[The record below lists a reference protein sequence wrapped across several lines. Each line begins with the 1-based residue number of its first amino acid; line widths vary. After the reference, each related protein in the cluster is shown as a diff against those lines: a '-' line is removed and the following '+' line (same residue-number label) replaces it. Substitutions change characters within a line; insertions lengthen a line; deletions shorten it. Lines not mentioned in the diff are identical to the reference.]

1 MRIRSMRNQRGF
13 TLIEL
18 LAVMA
23 IIGVLAAIVVPAVS
37 GTREASTEA
46 EVKEGAFTVA
56 SASNDFFA
64 AQTEGELITPLTR
77 QIIADINSNAS
88 TTDAYTQKQ
97 STRWPEKYLT
107 DDLVTGGLYA
117 TEFRTLANTTSRV
130 KKINITDLDG
140 TAIDR
145 DALLTK
151 YTAVDFD
158 VLTGAETS
166 DDRSK
171 SYLGKEPKGVDSV
184 SASEFHDFLWLFNK
198 LTSAKGSSEDDGR
211 KVTVFKLTKVEEDE
225 STSTLPLGGVAKQ
238 VVLTYEQIF

>member
-1 MRIRSMRNQRGF
+1 
-13 TLIEL
+13 
-18 LAVMA
+18 
-23 IIGVLAAIVVPAVS
+23 VVPAVS

-77 QIIADINSNAS
+77 QIIADINSNSS
-88 TTDAYTQKQ
+88 TTAAYTQKQ

-117 TEFRTLANTTSRV
+117 AEFRTLANTTSRV
-130 KKINITDLDG
+130 KKVNITDLDG
-140 TAIDR
+140 AAIDR

-158 VLTGAETS
+158 VLTGADTS

-171 SYLGKEPKGVDSV
+171 SYLGKEPKGVESV

-198 LTSAKGSSEDDGR
+198 ITSAKGSSEDDGR
-211 KVTVFKLTKVEEDE
+211 KVAVFKLTKVEEDE
-225 STSTLPLGGVAKQ
+225 STSALPLGGVAKQ